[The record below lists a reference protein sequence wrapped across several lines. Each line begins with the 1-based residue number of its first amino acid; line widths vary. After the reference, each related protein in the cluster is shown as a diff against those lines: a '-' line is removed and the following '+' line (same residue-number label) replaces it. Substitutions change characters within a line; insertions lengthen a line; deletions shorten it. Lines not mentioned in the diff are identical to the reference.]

1 MANLILYDFVQSRE
15 YTLIQLVNDYGERIQ
30 DDFQGVLF
38 HEYDDKFLKATYWQ
52 RKMRK
57 GYKYSVE
64 KERFEEMEEETI
76 SVAEFGIDVLK
87 KKLFIFGNKHMA
99 QRIVTLIGTI
109 SRYSYSITEYIVD
122 MDKIVNSVC

>member
-52 RKMRK
+52 RKNAK
-57 GYKYSVE
+57 
-64 KERFEEMEEETI
+64 
-76 SVAEFGIDVLK
+76 
-87 KKLFIFGNKHMA
+87 
-99 QRIVTLIGTI
+99 RI
-109 SRYSYSITEYIVD
+109 
-122 MDKIVNSVC
+122 